1 MSLSHFDK
9 CNLRL
14 LIHIF
19 IYNFDHNAIKILLFE
34 LYTSLFVKA
43 TLFCALSRS
52 VDSAFTTDL

>member
-43 TLFCALSRS
+43 TLFYALPRI